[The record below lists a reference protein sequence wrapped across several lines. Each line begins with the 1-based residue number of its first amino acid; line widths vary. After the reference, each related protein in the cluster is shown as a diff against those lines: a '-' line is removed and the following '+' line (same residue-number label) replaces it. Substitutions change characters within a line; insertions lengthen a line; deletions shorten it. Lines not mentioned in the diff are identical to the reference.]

1 MAEAPPSEAAR
12 PKRPY
17 TMSHTAMAVRP
28 PTKSTKNTQQPS
40 IRPSFRCRP
49 ERVRGMPVR
58 RDSRALAAEIPRAR
72 FQENDKPYL
81 RRRAIGR
88 LSWLGWSYRF
98 VDFGLRQQAL
108 KKSVPFNG
116 SPQGRRRA
124 TGETSRA
131 GVSRTQ
137 RRRPEMS
144 CRPRRPRRSI
154 TPLARTPQSPAAFRA
169 GRG

>member
-1 MAEAPPSEAAR
+1 MAEAPPSEPAR

-58 RDSRALAAEIPRAR
+58 RDSRALAAEIPTAR
-72 FQENDKPYL
+72 FHENDKPYL

-108 KKSVPFNG
+108 KKTFRSMDRPKVAAALPAKPVEQESLELRDG
-116 SPQGRRRA
+116 GRRCPA
-124 TGETSRA
+124 VPDGH
-131 GVSRTQ
+131 GV
-137 RRRPEMS
+137 
-144 CRPRRPRRSI
+144 
-154 TPLARTPQSPAAFRA
+154 A
-169 GRG
+169 